1 MNTQL
6 TDGEKEESRRI
17 KKIIHYSTHNERQGM
32 TKEGKTK
39 TTSKGKLD
47 IIILPIKE
55 SQAMTKDRDTT
66 KTPKK
71 KNSIHY
77 SNHKDTRNAIKK
89 GQSNRTR

>member
-1 MNTQL
+1 
-6 TDGEKEESRRI
+6 
-17 KKIIHYSTHNERQGM
+17 M

-71 KNSIHY
+71 KTPSIILTT
-77 SNHKDTRNAIKK
+77 KTQ
-89 GQSNRTR
+89 GMP

>member
-1 MNTQL
+1 
-6 TDGEKEESRRI
+6 
-17 KKIIHYSTHNERQGM
+17 M

-71 KNSIHY
+71 KKLHPLF
-77 SNHKDTRNAIKK
+77 
-89 GQSNRTR
+89 